1 MRAASHY
8 GCTPEEL
15 AWKEVEKRHGFL
27 KVRRGVIV
35 EVDPAAPRREPG
47 GTDALPRPS
56 PAIAAPLREPVRP
69 PAEER
74 SVPAAETPS
83 GPPAEERSRP
93 PAEERSRPPAEE
105 PRGPVAE
112 ESRPEPEPAPRQAG
126 EGASEEEEVDRPWWA
141 MPPAPAAGEAEPPE
155 AAGEETGAQDDEG
168 LRPRRRRGGRPR
180 GRRRGG
186 REAGASTPRVDEEI
200 TTLREAPAAPGE
212 RWPRAEGELADSALR
227 WTRALLDL
235 AGLDLDVD
243 LFTAG
248 EELLVELS
256 GRHRE
261 LVVADRGRVL
271 LAIQHLLS
279 RLVRGDLEET
289 PSVRVDSEGFQDLRE
304 ETLRDLAQ
312 RAAERVRENR
322 RPWLLE
328 PMAPDERRIVHLTLA
343 DDPAVTTESLGE
355 GYFKRVRIQ
364 PERSSRR

>member
-1 MRAASHY
+1 MERNRRYFSGHTLQQALMRAASHY

-35 EVDPAAPRREPG
+35 EVDPAAARREPG
-47 GTDALPRPS
+47 RTDAPSTPS
-56 PAIAAPLREPVRP
+56 PAHAGPPREP
-69 PAEER
+69 ER
-74 SVPAAETPS
+74 PAAEET
-83 GPPAEERSRP
+83 SRH
-93 PAEERSRPPAEE
+93 
-105 PRGPVAE
+105 
-112 ESRPEPEPAPRQAG
+112 AG
-126 EGASEEEEVDRPWWA
+126 EPTTQEEEVDRPWWA
-141 MPPAPAAGEAEPPE
+141 MPPAPAEGDVEPPA
-155 AAGEETGAQDDEG
+155 AAGEETRVQDDEG
-168 LRPRRRRGGRPR
+168 ARPRRRRGGRPR

-186 REAGASTPRVDEEI
+186 REAGPSTRRVDEEI

-227 WTRALLDL
+227 WARALLDL

-256 GRHRE
+256 GHDRE

-271 LAIQHLLS
+271 LAVQHLLS

-289 PSVRVDSEGFQDLRE
+289 PDLRVDSEGFQDLRE

-312 RAAERVRENR
+312 RAADRVRENR

-355 GYFKRVRIQ
+355 GYFKRVRVQ
-364 PERSSRR
+364 LERGRER

>member
-1 MRAASHY
+1 MERNRRYFSGHTLQQALMRAASHY
-8 GCTPEEL
+8 GCRPEEL

-47 GTDALPRPS
+47 GTTAPSAPAPAVVEPR
-56 PAIAAPLREPVRP
+56 REPR
-69 PAEER
+69 
-74 SVPAAETPS
+74 PAAEEPTGLTADVPS
-83 GPPAEERSRP
+83 RGAVEAPRGRVD
-93 PAEERSRPPAEE
+93 E
-105 PRGPVAE
+105 PRAESEQAVRRVE
-112 ESRPEPEPAPRQAG
+112 ESTSDEQEL
-126 EGASEEEEVDRPWWA
+126 DRPWWA
-141 MPPAPAAGEAEPPE
+141 MPPAPTADEVEPQQAAD
-155 AAGEETGAQDDEG
+155 EETGARDERG
-168 LRPRRRRGGRPR
+168 QRPRRRRGGRPR

-186 REAGASTPRVDEEI
+186 REAGPSTRRSDEEI

-312 RAAERVRENR
+312 RAADRVRENR